1 MNRKD
6 LLKLIQSGESDTLEF
21 KEGFDKEALETVS
34 TFANTRGGEI
44 LIGVSDRGE
53 PEGVR

>member
-1 MNRKD
+1 M
-6 LLKLIQSGESDTLEF
+6 KLIQSGESDTLEF